1 MEGKK
6 QDLARVHEAN
16 LKVLKEIDRICRK
29 HHIQY
34 MLDSGT
40 LLGAVRHKGFI
51 PWDDDADVAFTRP
64 NFERFMEAARGELPE
79 GMSLLCPEDFR
90 SGRVFYDFTPRII
103 YEHSRVHQDS
113 EEMRFYEG
121 KLNHLWVDIFILDR
135 LPDSAWQAEWA
146 RLLQKIIYG
155 MAMAHRYKLDFSKYS
170 LPDKLRVGV
179 LAAAG
184 RFVPMRLLFKLQR
197 RVSLKHQHKKTG
209 RWYYSDY
216 QPDYLYVTT
225 EGSWCEE
232 VTELPFEDTH
242 LMVPAGYDPMLLIL
256 YGDYMRYPPEDRQ
269 RPSHSTIDI
278 EVFESREAG
287 V

>member
-64 NFERFMEAARGELPE
+64 NFERFMDVAQAELPE
-79 GMSLLCPEDFR
+79 GMSLLRPEDFR
-90 SGRVFYDFTPRII
+90 SGRAFYDFTPRII
-103 YEHSRVHQDS
+103 YEHSRVHRDS

-121 KLNHLWVDIFILDR
+121 KLNHIWVDLFILDR
-135 LPDSAWQAEWA
+135 LPDKDWQAEWT

-155 MAMAHRYKLDFSKYS
+155 MAMAHRYKLDFAKYS
-170 LPDKLRVGV
+170 LPDKLRVGA
-179 LAAAG
+179 LAAVGHLA
-184 RFVPMRLLFKLQR
+184 PMRLLFQLQR
-197 RVSLKHQHKKTG
+197 RVSVKDQDKKTA
-209 RWYYSDY
+209 RWY
-216 QPDYLYVTT
+216 
-225 EGSWCEE
+225 
-232 VTELPFEDTH
+232 
-242 LMVPAGYDPMLLIL
+242 
-256 YGDYMRYPPEDRQ
+256 
-269 RPSHSTIDI
+269 
-278 EVFESREAG
+278 
-287 V
+287 